1 MKMDKPEN
9 TRQQQTIGEQHQNAL
24 LRASATMMVL
34 LCIAAFVC
42 GTAGAATIY
51 VPDDQGT
58 IQQAVSAAGAGD
70 TIIVRD
76 GNYNENVNV
85 FKQLTI
91 HSENGSANCIVKASN
106 SGDHVFTITADYVN
120 ITGFAVENATADI
133 MAGIYL
139 HDADNCRV
147 SENNVTGNYNGIQI
161 NTSSDNVIADNIVHH
176 NSWWGIWIHLESNN
190 NRVENNTVYNQT
202 GYWNSLGIGIFE
214 NSQHNY
220 VYNNTVHDNTISN
233 IELWWD
239 AYYNT
244 IEKNRCYNSEYGI
257 LVTNNTNHNCIIDNE
272 LYENDYGIGMG
283 VINETWGVPSPI
295 NNSVYDNRIH
305 GNTKDGIFLDCT
317 NNNSI
322 YDNNCSSNSGN
333 GIHLNCS
340 SNNTL
345 TKNTANSNY
354 DYGIH
359 LDNAD
364 DNNVSCNWVQNN
376 TDAGIYLISGSTGN
390 TIESNNIIANGV
402 VQGDGG
408 YRWQLANNQ
417 SGEVSTAYNWWGT
430 ANTTKINASICDWTY
445 DTAWGNVTT
454 APRLDGP
461 APCAPIPELP
471 TVLLLAVGLLMLV
484 GCARIGRKT

>member
-1 MKMDKPEN
+1 MNMDKSDN
-9 TRQQQTIGEQHQNAL
+9 TRQYRTIGEQHQNAL
-24 LRASATMMVL
+24 LRASATTMVL

-58 IQQAVSAAGAGD
+58 IQQAVTAAGAGD

-76 GNYNENVNV
+76 GTYIENVDV
-85 FKQLTI
+85 DKRLTI
-91 HSENGSANCIVKASN
+91 HSENGSANCIVNASN

-120 ITGFAVENATADI
+120 ITGFTVENATADK

-147 SENNVTGNYNGIQI
+147 SENNVTGNYNGIHI

-176 NSWWGIWIHLESNN
+176 NSWWGIWIRLESNN

-244 IEKNRCYNSEYGI
+244 VEKNRCYNAEYGI
-257 LVTNNTNHNCIIDNE
+257 LATNNTNHNRIIDNE

-295 NNSVYDNRIH
+295 NNSVHENRIH
-305 GNTKDGIFLDCT
+305 DNTKDGIFLDRT
-317 NNNSI
+317 DNNSI
-322 YDNNCSSNSGN
+322 YDNNCSSNTGH

-340 SNNTL
+340 SNSTL
-345 TKNTANSNY
+345 TNNTASNNSC
-354 DYGIH
+354 GISLH
-359 LDNAD
+359 SSS
-364 DNNVSCNWVQNN
+364 NNNITCNLVHNN
-376 TDAGIYLISGSTGN
+376 TDAGFYLTSGSTGN
-390 TIESNNIIANGV
+390 NISYNNIIAGECV
-402 VQGDGG
+402 
-408 YRWQLANNQ
+408 YRFENNQ
-417 SGEVSTAYNWWGT
+417 PDDVNATNNWWGT
-430 ANTTKINASICDWTY
+430 TDNDIINASIFDGQ
-445 DTAWGNVTT
+445 DDSNKGNVTYL
-454 APRLDGP
+454 PKLDSRS
-461 APCAPIPELP
+461 PCAPIPELP
-471 TVLLLAVGLLMLV
+471 TAMLIAVGLLMLV